1 MLTILLQGAINMKV
15 ISVYFKVPSLIS
27 TSSISAFLLS
37 VFLISTFFTA
47 TTTFANENQL
57 KPPSTV
63 NINTADA
70 ATISKALKGIGI
82 SKAKAIIAYRETY
95 GAFHAIEELEA
106 VKGIGKNTLEK
117 NKGRVVVE

>member
-1 MLTILLQGAINMKV
+1 MKV
-15 ISVYFKVPSLIS
+15 NSVYFKVP
-27 TSSISAFLLS
+27 FLVS
-37 VFLISTFFTA
+37 VFLISILLTA
-47 TTTFANENQL
+47 TPSFANENQPS
-57 KPPSTV
+57 PPSTV

-106 VKGIGKNTLEK
+106 VKGIGESTLEK
-117 NKGRVVVE
+117 NKGLIIVE